1 MLPPSGKVWHCK
13 LLNCFFICFI
23 LTSVSLF
30 FISFQCSVSQTVLS
44 KKEDSSLVVGIHP
57 SATNGETSD
66 AFSEALPKTKRPNS
80 LDIFG
85 GKPVRPSTLDLTP
98 DKTVGELSNESVPT
112 LIETEAVGGVVSPP
126 KVAVERTDSCTVAME
141 REHIGVER
149 SVSCSS
155 ALGRVVKR
163 AGIEAGFDPLSLMAA
178 ETQAQSEGD
187 NADTPTARR
196 DLAEEIHHYM
206 NNLSSPL
213 SQRSLS
219 VDLMGRQTP
228 SPHSSPSMS
237 AALSSPSTS
246 QLQPQPRTRLFSSP
260 SLPQGRV
267 RRVREQRPTSL
278 ASPSSPT
285 LSSSSFSMDSLLT
298 PTLDVFKSSFFSAGK
313 GVAEKASRLYSR
325 LSSQTSIAQV
335 CNVWCF
341 GTSYFLIMKALLNL
355 FTFIYHP
362 HQDLNS
368 DRVSVSSLGSG
379 DPDCSS
385 LIESDSFV
393 DPDGLSSPQR
403 DAAQPVTR
411 PKRSPY
417 RSNHCLESPSAP
429 PRLYRQ
435 SSLTGTSAGS
445 TVH

>member
-1 MLPPSGKVWHCK
+1 M
-13 LLNCFFICFI
+13 
-23 LTSVSLF
+23 
-30 FISFQCSVSQTVLS
+30 SQTVLS

-98 DKTVGELSNESVPT
+98 DKTVGELSNDSVPT
-112 LIETEAVGGVVSPP
+112 LIETEALGGVVSPP

-178 ETQAQSEGD
+178 ETQAHSEGD
-187 NADTPTARR
+187 NADTPTSRR

-237 AALSSPSTS
+237 AALSSLNTS

-267 RRVREQRPTSL
+267 RRVREQRPSSL

-285 LSSSSFSMDSLLT
+285 PSSSSFSMDSLLT
-298 PTLDVFKSSFFSAGK
+298 PTLDVFKSGFLSAGK

-335 CNVWCF
+335 YVIFWNF
-341 GTSYFLIMKALLNL
+341 LLSDNEGLAESLHLYF
-355 FTFIYHP
+355 
-362 HQDLNS
+362 S
-368 DRVSVSSLGSG
+368 
-379 DPDCSS
+379 
-385 LIESDSFV
+385 
-393 DPDGLSSPQR
+393 SSPG
-403 DAAQPVTR
+403 
-411 PKRSPY
+411 
-417 RSNHCLESPSAP
+417 LE
-429 PRLYRQ
+429 L
-435 SSLTGTSAGS
+435 
-445 TVH
+445 

>member
-1 MLPPSGKVWHCK
+1 MALQVIK
-13 LLNCFFICFI
+13 LLFLICFI

-66 AFSEALPKTKRPNS
+66 DFSEALPKTKRPNS
-80 LDIFG
+80 LDILG
-85 GKPVRPSTLDLTP
+85 GKPVRPSTLDLTL
-98 DKTVGELSNESVPT
+98 DKSVGELSNESVPT
-112 LIETEAVGGVVSPP
+112 LIETEEVGGVVSPP
-126 KVAVERTDSCTVAME
+126 KFA
-141 REHIGVER
+141 VER
-149 SVSCSS
+149 SVSCSG

-163 AGIEAGFDPLSLMAA
+163 TGIEAGFDPLSLMAS
-178 ETQAQSEGD
+178 ETQVHGEGA
-187 NADTPTARR
+187 NVDTPTTRR

-219 VDLMGRQTP
+219 VDLKGCQTP

-285 LSSSSFSMDSLLT
+285 PSSFSMDSLLT
-298 PTLDVFKSSFFSAGK
+298 PTLDVFKSSFLSAGK

-335 CNVWCF
+335 CMMFRKFILSDNE
-341 GTSYFLIMKALLNL
+341 GLAESLHLLFLIL
-355 FTFIYHP
+355 
-362 HQDLNS
+362 
-368 DRVSVSSLGSG
+368 
-379 DPDCSS
+379 
-385 LIESDSFV
+385 
-393 DPDGLSSPQR
+393 
-403 DAAQPVTR
+403 TR
-411 PKRSPY
+411 TGT
-417 RSNHCLESPSAP
+417 
-429 PRLYRQ
+429 
-435 SSLTGTSAGS
+435 LTGSVCPLWGQVTLTAPL
-445 TVH
+445 